1 MVRLNPFFRT
11 FSSVTGHRDP
21 HVLLLTRPPPHRMD
35 ATLREILLTL
45 RSISSPNHT
54 DLQHPLAKY
63 TFRAVYPDTSAGGGG
78 RFQTKELGTVFA
90 RDLSNVSVL
99 SESFDPDS
107 QPRNGDAMETDKE
120 ERARRE
126 REDRT
131 LEQLRFFP
139 GDYLDIAVM
148 LPKGASTPGAPGVGP
163 GLHIKGAVAAAAA
176 ANSINGG
183 FRGAPG
189 PDRWGAGAARGG
201 LTAGGGH
208 WRGGAPAPAGP
219 SGRGGAPGGF
229 GAGRGSFGR
238 DRERDRDIPPPR
250 EPRAVRERGLRD
262 DKRER
267 DERDD
272 RSSRFEKERRV
283 RELRDDRPR
292 DRDRSRDYE
301 RGARNPRRVTP
312 PRRGGGAQAA
322 RRRSEAPSISGSRSR
337 SRSLSPRRR
346 HSRSRD

>member
-1 MVRLNPFFRT
+1 MVC
-11 FSSVTGHRDP
+11 SVRFPPPAVTATRIRHYCKI
-21 HVLLLTRPPPHRMD
+21 LTRPTHRAD

-90 RDLSNVSVL
+90 RDLSNVSIL

-107 QPRNGDAMETDKE
+107 QPRNGDAMDTDKE

-131 LEQLRFFP
+131 LEQMRFFP
-139 GDYLDIAVM
+139 GDYLDIAVI
-148 LPKGASTPGAPGVGP
+148 LPKSASAPGGHGVGP
-163 GLHIKGAVAAAAA
+163 GLQIKGAVAAAAA
-176 ANSINGG
+176 ANTPNGG
-183 FRGAPG
+183 LRSAPG
-189 PDRWGAGAARGG
+189 VDRWAPGTGRGG
-201 LTAGGGH
+201 PAAGGH

-219 SGRGGAPGGF
+219 SGRGGPPSGF
-229 GAGRGSFGR
+229 VAGRGGFGR

-250 EPRAVRERGLRD
+250 EPRVVRERSLREE
-262 DKRER
+262 KRER

-272 RSSRFEKERRV
+272 RSSRFENERRA
-283 RELRDDRPR
+283 RDLRDDRPR

-301 RGARNPRRVTP
+301 RGARNTRRATP
-312 PRRGGGAQAA
+312 PRRGGGGQAA
-322 RRRSEAPSISGSRSR
+322 RRRSYTRSMSGSRSR

-346 HSRSRD
+346 LSRSRD